1 MALTKVKNS
10 NLEDADLVALAGND
24 GSALTGVVKTG
35 DIGSTVQA
43 YDATIMVDAD
53 IGSTVQGYDATILK
67 DADIGTT
74 VQGYDA
80 TILKDADIGTTV
92 QAYDA
97 DLATVA
103 TNGIG
108 TSANQIVQ
116 LDSTAKLPAVD
127 GSQLT
132 GVDSLPSQT
141 SQSGKFL
148 TTNGSAASWAST
160 GGAWNLI
167 TTTTPSSS
175 TYVTFSGLSS
185 SYTRYVI
192 LVDGA
197 KPTTSGGP
205 NLVLEYYIGGWK
217 TTGYAVSEYA
227 KRFDVASITPWYNTG
242 YFAHKIPDTTPISYD
257 SGGVSAQ
264 VTITGHAGTD
274 LFERK
279 VEVIGVASY
288 NSTGSSLGEPALF
301 HSIGGWNGTG
311 AMTAIRFRLDSGYY
325 LQGTFKL
332 YGIS

>member
-10 NLEDADLVALAGND
+10 NLDDADLVTLADNGVGIGANQIVQRDGSGDIPGVLKSSDAGTTFVAPTGD
-24 GSALTGVVKTG
+24 GSALTGVV
-35 DIGSTVQA
+35 
-43 YDATIMVDAD
+43 VD
-53 IGSTVQGYDATILK
+53 T
-67 DADIGTT
+67 DIGTT
-74 VQGYDA
+74 VLAPDGDGSA
-80 TILKDADIGTTV
+80 LAGVVVDTDIGTTV
-92 QAYDA
+92 
-97 DLATVA
+97 LAPD
-103 TNGIG
+103 G
-108 TSANQIVQ
+108 
-116 LDSTAKLPAVD
+116 D
-127 GSQLT
+127 GSGLT
-132 GVDSLPSQT
+132 GVDSLPSQS

-148 TTNGSAASWAST
+148 TTNGSAASWGEA

-192 LVDGA
+192 LIDGA
-197 KPTTSGGP
+197 KPTASGSP

-227 KRFDVASITPWYNTG
+227 KRFDVAAVTPWYATN

-279 VEVIGVASY
+279 VEVLGVASY
-288 NSTGSSLGEPALF
+288 NSTGSALGEPALF

-325 LQGTFKL
+325 LKGTFKL
-332 YGIS
+332 YGIN